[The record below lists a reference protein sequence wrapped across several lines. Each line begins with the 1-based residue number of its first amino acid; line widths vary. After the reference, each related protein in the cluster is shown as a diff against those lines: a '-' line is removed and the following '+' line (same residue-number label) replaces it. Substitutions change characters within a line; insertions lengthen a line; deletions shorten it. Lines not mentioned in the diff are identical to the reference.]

1 MKCKICGSEHLKE
14 ITAYNQKYY
23 NCEDCNF
30 IFIDENHL
38 ISKEEELEEYELH
51 ENTIENEGYVR
62 MFERFMEEGL
72 YPYVNPPKRVL
83 DFGCGPGPV
92 LSELMKR
99 KGYEVEVYD
108 IFYAPQKPEGTF
120 DMVTSTEVFEHF
132 INPSKDIELIVSFMK
147 KGAYLSVMTQYHP
160 KDDEKF
166 AKWWYNREPSHISFY
181 TEETFEYIA
190 SKYNLELVYNNG
202 KNISVFIKK

>member
-1 MKCKICGSEHLKE
+1 MECKICGSKDLKE
-14 ITAYNQKYY
+14 VTAYGKKYY
-23 NCEDCNF
+23 NCHACDF
-30 IFIDENHL
+30 IFIDESHL
-38 ISKEEELEEYELH
+38 MTKEEELAEYELH

-62 MFERFMEEGL
+62 MFEKFMEEGF
-72 YPYVNPPKRVL
+72 YPYVEPPKRVL

-108 IFYAPQKPEGTF
+108 IFYAPDKPEGLF
-120 DMVTSTEVFEHF
+120 DAVTSTEVFEHF
-132 INPSKDIELIVSFMK
+132 INPLKEIEFIVSIMK

-160 KDDEKF
+160 KDEEKF
-166 AKWWYNREPSHISFY
+166 KKWWYNREDSHISFY

-190 SKYNLELVYNNG
+190 SKYALEYVYSNG
-202 KNISVFIKK
+202 KNLSVFKKR